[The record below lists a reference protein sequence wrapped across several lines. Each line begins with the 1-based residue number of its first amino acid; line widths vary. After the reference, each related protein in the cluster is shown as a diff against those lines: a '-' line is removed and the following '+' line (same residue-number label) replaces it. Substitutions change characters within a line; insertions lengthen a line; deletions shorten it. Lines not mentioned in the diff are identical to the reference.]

1 MQILRFTTKTS
12 YICQYLIVNLIACK
26 KKIDYFCSHTKKK
39 AVMDAAIKKIP
50 YGITDFERIIRENF
64 YYVDKTQYIAKVE
77 EQTSYFFF
85 VRPRRFGKSLFLNML
100 GQYYDINKK
109 EQFEDIF
116 GELYI
121 GKHPTPNRNKYLI
134 LTLNFSSVAA
144 DMEKLEE
151 TFNTYCQI
159 VMKGFAER
167 NTHLLGKEV
176 VENIRGLNT
185 GAAILGSLCQS
196 AQSRGQ
202 KIYLIL
208 DEYDNFAN
216 NILIDYGNERYRSI
230 THGNGFFRG
239 FLKVVKDYSSSVIE
253 RIFLTGVSPVT
264 MDDLTS
270 GFNIADN
277 YSNNSAFNNMIGF
290 NEQEVRE
297 LIDYYKSQVELP
309 HTTDELIEI
318 MKPWYDNYCFST
330 ESLHEPSM
338 YNSDMVLFLMN
349 RYLLNKRIPDNML
362 DANIRT
368 DYNKLRHL
376 IHIDKTFGENA
387 SVVQEIIEK
396 GSTTGIITDSFPAED
411 IINPANFKSL
421 LYYYGMLTINGMEMG
436 EPVLSV
442 PNWAVREQ
450 LYGYMADIYKDT
462 ADLYLETDKL
472 VDRMKRMAYK
482 GEWENYF
489 RYIAERLDSQ
499 SSIRDFMEGEAYVK
513 TFILAYLGLT
523 HYYIAR
529 PEYESNKGYADIFL
543 QPRLLQLP
551 DMVYSYCIE
560 VKYAKRD
567 TSDTE
572 IEKLLADAKTQLR
585 QYAASEWIA
594 HDKGTTELKSIALV
608 FQGWKLVRVEEV

>member
-1 MQILRFTTKTS
+1 
-12 YICQYLIVNLIACK
+12 
-26 KKIDYFCSHTKKK
+26 
-39 AVMDAAIKKIP
+39 MDAAIKKIP
-50 YGITDFERIIRENF
+50 YGMTDFERIILENY
-64 YYVDKTQYIAKVE
+64 YYVDKTQYIAKIEKV
-77 EQTSYFFF
+77 TSFFFF

-100 GQYYDINKK
+100 GLYYDINKK
-109 EQFEDIF
+109 DRFEEIF
-116 GELYI
+116 GNLYI
-121 GKHPTPNRNKYLI
+121 GKHPTPDRNKYLV

-144 DMEKLEE
+144 NMDRLEE
-151 TFNTYCQI
+151 TFNTYCKI
-159 VMKGFAER
+159 VMDGFAER
-167 NTHLLGKEV
+167 NAHLLGKEA
-176 VENIRGLNT
+176 VEKLHELKT
-185 GAAILGSLCQS
+185 GDALLGSLCQS
-196 AQSRGQ
+196 AQNKGQ

-216 NILIDYGNERYRSI
+216 NILVDYGNERYRSI
-230 THGNGFFRG
+230 THGSGFFRS

-277 YSNNSAFNNMIGF
+277 YSSSPIFNNMMGF
-290 NEQEVRE
+290 NEQEVRT
-297 LIDYYKSQVELP
+297 LIDYYKSYRELP
-309 HTTDELIEI
+309 HTTDELITI
-318 MKPWYDNYCFST
+318 MKPWYDNYCFAIKA
-330 ESLHEPSM
+330 LKEPSM
-338 YNSDMVLFLMN
+338 YNADMVLYFMN
-349 RYLLNKRIPDNML
+349 HYMLNEDIPDNML

-376 IHIDKTFGENA
+376 IHVDKTFGENA
-387 SVVQEIIEK
+387 SVVQEIVEK
-396 GSTTGIITDSFPAED
+396 GATTGIIANSFPTED
-411 IINPANFKSL
+411 IIKPENFKSL
-421 LYYYGMLTINGMEMG
+421 LYYYGMLTISGMEMG

-450 LYGYMADIYKDT
+450 LYGYMADIYKDS
-462 ADLYLETDKL
+462 AGLYLETDKL

-482 GEWENYF
+482 GEWENCF
-489 RYIAERLDSQ
+489 TYIADRLNAQ
-499 SSIRDFMEGEAYVK
+499 SSVRDFIEGEAYVK

-567 TSDTE
+567 ASDTK
-572 IEKLLADAKTQLR
+572 IEKMLSNAKIQLK
-585 QYAASEWIA
+585 QYAASEWI
-594 HDKGTTELKSIALV
+594 HQDKGTTELKSIALV

>member
-1 MQILRFTTKTS
+1 
-12 YICQYLIVNLIACK
+12 
-26 KKIDYFCSHTKKK
+26 
-39 AVMDAAIKKIP
+39 MDAVIKKIP
-50 YGITDFERIIRENF
+50 YGMTDFERIILENY

-77 EQTSYFFF
+77 KVTSFFFF

-100 GQYYDINKK
+100 GLYYDINQKDK
-109 EQFEDIF
+109 FEKIF
-116 GELYI
+116 GNLYI
-121 GKHPTPNRNKYLI
+121 GKHPTPDRNKYLV

-144 DMEKLEE
+144 NMDRLEE
-151 TFNTYCQI
+151 TFNTYCKI
-159 VMKGFAER
+159 VMDGFAER
-167 NTHLLGKEV
+167 NAHLLGKEA
-176 VENIRGLNT
+176 VEKLHELKT
-185 GAAILGSLCQS
+185 GDALLGSLCQS
-196 AQSRGQ
+196 AQNKGQ

-216 NILIDYGNERYRSI
+216 NILVDYGNERYRSI
-230 THGNGFFRG
+230 THGSGFFRS

-277 YSNNSAFNNMIGF
+277 YSSNSAFNNMIGF
-290 NEQEVRE
+290 NEYEVRA
-297 LIDYYKSQVELP
+297 LIDYYKSCIELP
-309 HTTDELIEI
+309 HSTDELIDI
-318 MKPWYDNYCFST
+318 MKPWYDNYCFSID
-330 ESLHEPSM
+330 SLDEPPM
-338 YNSDMVLFLMN
+338 YNSDMVLYFMN
-349 RYLLNKRIPDNML
+349 RYLLNKRIPNNML

-376 IHIDKTFGENA
+376 IHVDKTFGENA
-387 SVVQEIIEK
+387 SVVQEIVEK
-396 GSTTGIITDSFPAED
+396 GSTTGIIIDSFPAED
-411 IINPANFKSL
+411 IVKTRNFKSL
-421 LYYYGMLTINGMEMG
+421 LYYYGMLTISGMEMG
-436 EPVLSV
+436 EPILSV

-450 LYGYMADIYKDT
+450 LYGYMADIYKDS

-482 GEWENYF
+482 GEWENCF
-489 RYIAERLDSQ
+489 TYIADRLNAQ
-499 SSIRDFMEGEAYVK
+499 SSVRDFIEGEAYVK

-567 TSDTE
+567 ASDAE
-572 IEKLLADAKTQLR
+572 IEKLLSNAKIQLK
-585 QYAASEWIA
+585 QYAASEWI
-594 HDKGTTELKSIALV
+594 HQDKGTTELKSIALV

>member
-1 MQILRFTTKTS
+1 
-12 YICQYLIVNLIACK
+12 
-26 KKIDYFCSHTKKK
+26 
-39 AVMDAAIKKIP
+39 MDAVIKKIP
-50 YGITDFERIIRENF
+50 YGMTDFERIILENY

-77 EQTSYFFF
+77 KVTSFFFF

-100 GQYYDINKK
+100 GLYYDINQKDK
-109 EQFEDIF
+109 FEKIF
-116 GELYI
+116 GNLYI
-121 GKHPTPNRNKYLI
+121 GKHPTPDRNKYLV

-144 DMEKLEE
+144 NMDRLEE
-151 TFNTYCQI
+151 TFNTYCKI
-159 VMKGFAER
+159 VMDGFAER
-167 NTHLLGKEV
+167 NAHLLGKEA
-176 VENIRGLNT
+176 VEKLHELKT
-185 GAAILGSLCQS
+185 GDALLGSLCQS
-196 AQSRGQ
+196 AQNKGQ

-216 NILIDYGNERYRSI
+216 NILVDYGNERYRSI
-230 THGNGFFRG
+230 THGSGFFRS

-277 YSNNSAFNNMIGF
+277 YSSNSAFNNMIGF
-290 NEQEVRE
+290 NEYEVRA
-297 LIDYYKSQVELP
+297 LIDYYKSCIELP
-309 HTTDELIEI
+309 HSTDELIDI
-318 MKPWYDNYCFST
+318 MKPWYDNYCFSID
-330 ESLHEPSM
+330 SLDEPPM
-338 YNSDMVLFLMN
+338 YNSDMVLYFMN
-349 RYLLNKRIPDNML
+349 RYLLNKRIPNNML

-376 IHIDKTFGENA
+376 IHVDKTFGENA
-387 SVVQEIIEK
+387 SVVQEIVEK
-396 GSTTGIITDSFPAED
+396 GSTTGIIIDSFPAED
-411 IINPANFKSL
+411 IVKTRNFKSL
-421 LYYYGMLTINGMEMG
+421 LYYYGMLTISGMEMG
-436 EPVLSV
+436 EPILSV

-450 LYGYMADIYKDT
+450 LYGYMADIYKDS

-482 GEWENYF
+482 GEWENCF
-489 RYIAERLDSQ
+489 TYIADRLNAQ
-499 SSIRDFMEGEAYVK
+499 SSVRDFIEGEAYVK

-567 TSDTE
+567 ASDTE
-572 IEKLLADAKTQLR
+572 IEKLLSNAKIQLN
-585 QYAASEWIA
+585 QYAASEWI
-594 HDKGTTELKSIALV
+594 HQDKGTTELKSIALV

>member
-1 MQILRFTTKTS
+1 
-12 YICQYLIVNLIACK
+12 
-26 KKIDYFCSHTKKK
+26 
-39 AVMDAAIKKIP
+39 MDAAIKKIP
-50 YGITDFERIIRENF
+50 YGMTDFERIILENY

-77 EQTSYFFF
+77 KVTSFFFF
-85 VRPRRFGKSLFLNML
+85 VRPRRFGKSPFLNML
-100 GQYYDINKK
+100 GLYYDINKK
-109 EQFEDIF
+109 DRFEEIF
-116 GELYI
+116 GNLYI
-121 GKHPTPNRNKYLI
+121 GKHPTPDRNKYLV

-144 DMEKLEE
+144 NMDRLEE
-151 TFNTYCQI
+151 TFNTYCKI
-159 VMKGFAER
+159 VMDGFAER
-167 NTHLLGKEV
+167 NAHLLGKEA
-176 VENIRGLNT
+176 VEKLHELKT
-185 GAAILGSLCQS
+185 GDALLGSLCQS
-196 AQSRGQ
+196 AQNKGQ

-216 NILIDYGNERYRSI
+216 NILVDYGNERYRSI
-230 THGNGFFRG
+230 THGSGFFRS

-277 YSNNSAFNNMIGF
+277 YSSSPIFNNMMGF
-290 NEQEVRE
+290 NEQEVRT
-297 LIDYYKSQVELP
+297 LIDYYKSYRELP
-309 HTTDELIEI
+309 HTTDELITI
-318 MKPWYDNYCFST
+318 MKPWYDNYCFAIKA
-330 ESLHEPSM
+330 LKEPSM
-338 YNSDMVLFLMN
+338 YNSDMVLYFMN
-349 RYLLNKRIPDNML
+349 HYMLNEDIPDNML

-376 IHIDKTFGENA
+376 IHVDKTFGENA
-387 SVVQEIIEK
+387 SVVQEIVEK
-396 GSTTGIITDSFPAED
+396 GATTGIIANSFPTED
-411 IINPANFKSL
+411 IIKPENFKSL
-421 LYYYGMLTINGMEMG
+421 LYYYGMLTISGMEMG

-450 LYGYMADIYKDT
+450 LYGYMADIYKDS

-482 GEWENYF
+482 GEWENCF
-489 RYIAERLDSQ
+489 TYIADRLNAQ
-499 SSIRDFMEGEAYVK
+499 SSVRDFIEGEAYVK

-567 TSDTE
+567 ASDTE
-572 IEKLLADAKTQLR
+572 IEKLLSNAKTQLK
-585 QYAASEWIA
+585 QYAASEWIQQ
-594 HDKGTTELKSIALV
+594 DKGTTELKSIALV
-608 FQGWKLVRVEEV
+608 FQGWKLVKVEEV

>member
-1 MQILRFTTKTS
+1 
-12 YICQYLIVNLIACK
+12 
-26 KKIDYFCSHTKKK
+26 
-39 AVMDAAIKKIP
+39 MDTAIKKIP
-50 YGITDFERIIRENF
+50 YGMTDFESIICDNY
-64 YYVDKTQYIAKVE
+64 YYVDKTHFIALVE
-77 EQTSYFFF
+77 NTSRFFFF

-100 GQYYDINKK
+100 GLYYDINKK
-109 EQFEDIF
+109 DKFEDIF
-116 GELYI
+116 GGLYI
-121 GKHPTPNRNKYLI
+121 GKHPTPNRNKYLV

-144 DMEKLEE
+144 NMERLEE
-151 TFNTYCQI
+151 TFNTYCKI
-159 VMKGFAER
+159 VMDGFAER
-167 NTHLLGKEV
+167 NAHLLGREA
-176 VENIRGLNT
+176 VEKLRGLNT
-185 GAAILGSLCQS
+185 GAALLGSLCQS
-196 AQSRGQ
+196 AQNKGY

-216 NILIDYGNERYRSI
+216 NILVDYGNERYHNI

-239 FLKVVKDYSSSVIE
+239 FLKVVKDYSNSVIE

-277 YSNNSAFNNMIGF
+277 YSSNSAFNNMIGF
-290 NEQEVRE
+290 NEHEVRT
-297 LIDYYKSQVELP
+297 LIDYYKNCTELP
-309 HTTDELIEI
+309 HTTDELIET

-330 ESLHEPSM
+330 EALNEPSM
-338 YNSDMVLFLMN
+338 YNSDMVLYFMN

-376 IHIDKTFGENA
+376 IHVDKTFGENA
-387 SVVQEIIEK
+387 SVLQEIVEN
-396 GSTTGIITDSFPAED
+396 GSTTGIIADSFPAED
-411 IINPANFKSL
+411 IVKPRNFKSL
-421 LYYYGMLTINGMEMG
+421 LYYYGMLTISGMEMG

-462 ADLYLETDKL
+462 ADLYLEIDKL
-472 VDRMKRMAYK
+472 VVLMKRMAYK

-489 RYIAERLDSQ
+489 RYIADRLNGQ
-499 SSIRDFMEGEAYVK
+499 SSIRDFIEGEAYVK
-513 TFILAYLGLT
+513 TFILSYLGLT

-551 DMVYSYCIE
+551 DMTYSYCIE

-567 TSDTE
+567 ADDAE
-572 IEKLLADAKTQLR
+572 IERLAADAKRQLK
-585 QYAASEWIA
+585 QYAASEWILQ
-594 HDKGTTELKSIALV
+594 DKGSTELKSIVLV
-608 FQGWKLVRVEEV
+608 FKGWKLLKVEEV